1 METME
6 FEQLLNEALKE
17 SPFPTLP
24 NKLIETDGL
33 LGQEL
38 PLKDRGS
45 EMRERTF
52 LWKIWQEIQ

>member
-1 METME
+1 ME
-6 FEQLLNEALKE
+6 FEQLLNEALRE

-38 PLKDRGS
+38 PLRDSGS
-45 EMRERTF
+45 EMSEWRF
-52 LWKIWQEIQ
+52 LRRLSREIQ

>member
-1 METME
+1 ME

-17 SPFPTLP
+17 SSFPTLP

-38 PLKDRGS
+38 PLRDRGS
-45 EMRERTF
+45 EMREWPF
-52 LWKIWQEIQ
+52 LRRLWQEIQ

>member
-1 METME
+1 ME

-24 NKLIETDGL
+24 NKLIETNGL

-38 PLKDRGS
+38 PLRDSGF
-45 EMRERTF
+45 EMRERAF

>member
-1 METME
+1 ME

-38 PLKDRGS
+38 PLRDSGF
-45 EMRERTF
+45 EMREWPF
-52 LWKIWQEIQ
+52 LRRLWQEIQ

>member
-1 METME
+1 ME

-17 SPFPTLP
+17 SLFPTLP

-38 PLKDRGS
+38 PLRDSGS
-45 EMRERTF
+45 EMSEWLF
-52 LWKIWQEIQ
+52 LRRLSREIQ